1 LPEIIMLKPIAMA
14 AVLAALAAPAL
25 AHVTLE
31 NREGAAGSTARLVLR
46 VPHGCEGGAATLR
59 IRIRIPDGVTNVR
72 PMPKPGWELTTLR
85 GPLAR
90 PVAAEHGAAASE
102 GVREII
108 WSGRLLDEHYDEFV
122 FRAQLPA
129 EPGMLY
135 FPTVQ
140 ECERGVHRWIEIPA
154 AGRSADDYREPAP
167 GLRVTPRP

>member
-1 LPEIIMLKPIAMA
+1 MLKSVAIAA
-14 AVLAALAAPAL
+14 ILAVLAAPAF

-31 NREGAAGSTARLVLR
+31 NREAEAGSTARLVLR

-59 IRIRIPDGVTNVR
+59 IRVRIPDGVVNVK
-72 PMPKPGWELTTLR
+72 PMPKPGWELTTVR

-90 PVAAEHGAAASE
+90 PVAAEHGAPITE
-102 GVREII
+102 GVREIV

-129 EPGMLY
+129 AAGMLY
-135 FPTVQ
+135 FPVVQ
-140 ECERGVHRWIEIPA
+140 ECERGVHRWIEIPE